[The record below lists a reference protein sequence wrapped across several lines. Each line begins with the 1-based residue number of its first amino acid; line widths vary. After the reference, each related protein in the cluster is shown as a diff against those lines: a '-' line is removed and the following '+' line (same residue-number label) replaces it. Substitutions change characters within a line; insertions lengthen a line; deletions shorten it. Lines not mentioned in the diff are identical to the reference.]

1 MRVRRSRTAN
11 IHWNAPWW
19 FLAVLLVFAAGCGR
33 NTGKVSIGGDVSY
46 DGQPVAS
53 GTIIFTPVE
62 GTQGPSTGAG
72 IEGGR
77 YQVPAQ
83 KGPLAGGR
91 YKVEITALRKTGK
104 ALPNMFDPNGQ
115 PLEDVE
121 QFVPECYN
129 TRSKLMVT
137 VTAGANK
144 ADFSLFSSGE

>member
-1 MRVRRSRTAN
+1 MRVRSSRTAN
-11 IHWNAPWW
+11 IHGW
-19 FLAVLLVFAAGCGR
+19 FLAVLLVVAAGCGR

-72 IEGGR
+72 IEAGR
-77 YQVPAQ
+77 YQVPTQ

-91 YKVEITALRKTGK
+91 YKVEITAMRKTGK
-104 ALPNMFDPNGQ
+104 ALPNMFDPKGQ
-115 PLEDVE
+115 SLEAVE

-129 TRSKLMVT
+129 ARSKLMVT
-137 VTAGANK
+137 VTPGANK
-144 ADFSLFSSGE
+144 ADFPLRSSGE

>member
-1 MRVRRSRTAN
+1 MPVRSSRTAN
-11 IHWNAPWW
+11 IHGW
-19 FLAVLLVFAAGCGR
+19 FLAVLLAFTVGCGR

-53 GTIIFTPVE
+53 GTIIFAPVE
-62 GTQGPSTGAG
+62 GTQGPSTGGG

-91 YKVEITALRKTGK
+91 YKVEITAMRKTGK
-104 ALPNMFDPNGQ
+104 ALPNMFDPKGQ
-115 PLEDVE
+115 SLEAVE

-129 TRSKLMVT
+129 ARSKLMVT
-137 VTAGANK
+137 VTPGANK
-144 ADFSLFSSGE
+144 ADFPLRSSGE

>member
-1 MRVRRSRTAN
+1 MRVRSSRTGN
-11 IHWNAPWW
+11 NHWG

-62 GTQGPSTGAG
+62 GTQGPSTGGG
-72 IEGGR
+72 IEAGR

-104 ALPNMFDPNGQ
+104 SLPNMFDPKGQ
-115 PLEDVE
+115 PLEAVE
-121 QFVPECYN
+121 QFVPE
-129 TRSKLMVT
+129 
-137 VTAGANK
+137 
-144 ADFSLFSSGE
+144 

>member
-1 MRVRRSRTAN
+1 MRVRSSRTAN
-11 IHWNAPWW
+11 IRWL
-19 FLAVLLVFAAGCGR
+19 FLVVLLVVAAGCGR

-62 GTQGPSTGAG
+62 GTQGPSTGGG

-104 ALPNMFDPNGQ
+104 SLPNLLDPKGQ
-115 PLEDVE
+115 SLEAIE

-129 TRSKLMVT
+129 ARSRLMVT
-137 VTAGANK
+137 VAPGANK
-144 ADFSLFSSGE
+144 ADFPLRSSGE